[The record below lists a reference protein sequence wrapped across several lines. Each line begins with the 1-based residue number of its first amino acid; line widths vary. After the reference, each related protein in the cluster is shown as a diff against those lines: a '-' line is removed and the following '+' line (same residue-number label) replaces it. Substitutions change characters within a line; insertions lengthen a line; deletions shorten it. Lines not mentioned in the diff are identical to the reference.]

1 MESDLFFL
9 ITYRVWRLSE
19 SKETLGIVQSSS
31 SLNEHLLLRHSPV
44 LCVKTSKHASH
55 CCNACSSYLYTAPSI
70 VLCIGP
76 CSAPQGLLRD
86 ADLDSL
92 EATLTL

>member
-1 MESDLFFL
+1 MESDLFFP

-44 LCVKTSKHASH
+44 LCVKTCKHASH
-55 CCNACSSYLYTAPSI
+55 CCNACSSYFHIAPSI

-76 CSAPQGLLRD
+76 CSAPQSLLRD

-92 EATLTL
+92 EAALTL